1 MLNPHGELVRET
13 VAILTRMP
21 SFISSAWI
29 LPARQAFS
37 VAIRMMRAFVSSEI
51 GGRPGPGVE
60 IDRQ

>member
-1 MLNPHGELVRET
+1 MHHRQREA
-13 VAILTRMP
+13 VARLTRMP

-29 LPARQAFS
+29 FLARQQFS
-37 VAIRMMRAFVSSEI
+37 VAILMMRAFVSSEI